1 MCLFDPNSPNS
12 KPYTPPTVKQIPDKS
27 TTLQEGKKL
36 VTEEEVKAPLAGDE
50 AVAERAAKKIGAE
63 RLTINLG
70 GVDKKKKDTAGIGG
84 VGDV

>member
-1 MCLFDPNSPNS
+1 MCLFDPNSPNHQ
-12 KPYTPPTVKQIPDKS
+12 PYTPPTVKQIPDKA

-36 VTEEEVKAPLAGDE
+36 DTEEEVKAPLAGDE
-50 AVAERAAKKIGAE
+50 AVQERAAKKVGAE

-70 GVDKKKKDTAGIGG
+70 GVDKKKKDTAGVGG

>member
-1 MCLFDPNSPNS
+1 MCLFDPSPPKS
-12 KPYTPPTVKQIPDKS
+12 TQYTPPAVKNLPSKS

-36 VTEEEVKAPLAGDE
+36 TTEEEVKAPLAGDE
-50 AVAERAAKKIGAE
+50 AVAERAAKKVGAE

-70 GVDKKKKDTAGIGG
+70 GVDKKKKDTGGVGG

>member
-1 MCLFDPNSPNS
+1 MCLFDP
-12 KPYTPPTVKQIPDKS
+12 TPPKSSSYIPPATKDVPDKS

-36 VTEEEVKAPLAGDE
+36 TTQEEVKAPLAGDE
-50 AVAERAAKKIGAE
+50 AVQERAAKKIGAE